1 MSWLGRNALIGL
13 GVSVTISTGLIALL
27 IIKEALR
34 RRNRRLLLNNTSS
47 ALQNETVD
55 SAALSAAVSSLS
67 PEQHVELRKTLDDV
81 MKSVSGL
88 RNEIAELREGLKG
101 ISTTIAEDVKWDDS
115 WPSKLSN
122 DTKYLIEKKDNEKKS
137 AKRPTGGKSLTLSR
151 KTVEES
157 QRSRRRRPLMPRE
170 RSESMSSSS
179 IYFTASAGV
188 ASVCDDTVKLLHR
201 YSTAYSNAES
211 DYTDRETDRET
222 DKDGEDDVRD
232 SDEEES
238 CATVLTL
245 RQDDSQVEEEDDD
258 GLMVDS
264 LTDIP
269 SPEFALLLTQCDLL
283 HTGDSGK
290 KAEGFQLLMENRP
303 LYADNVEFMW
313 RLARA
318 YSDMCETAD
327 NREDKKNY
335 AEQGHYE
342 AEAALTRNGLSAD
355 CHKWFA
361 ILARLSSQYESIHG
375 KLKSGRVLKEHLDRA
390 LALRDDDPICFYLLG
405 RWCLEVS
412 SLGWLEKKTAA
423 TIYETPPTS
432 SLNEALENFLKA
444 EELNPGFS
452 KTVRLYIAKCH
463 KELGNTSEARNW
475 VQLALSTP
483 AGANEDS
490 DSAALQEELK
500 TLIDRPTD
508 LSISSVNN

>member
-47 ALQNETVD
+47 ALQNETD

-101 ISTTIAEDVKWDDS
+101 ISTTIAEDVK
-115 WPSKLSN
+115 
-122 DTKYLIEKKDNEKKS
+122 
-137 AKRPTGGKSLTLSR
+137 

-188 ASVCDDTVKLLHR
+188 ASVCDDSEAG

>member
-1 MSWLGRNALIGL
+1 MSWLGRNAVIGL
-13 GVSVTISTGLIALL
+13 GVGVTISTGLVALL

-34 RRNRRLLLNNTSS
+34 RRNRRRLLLHNTSS
-47 ALQNETVD
+47 ALQTETD
-55 SAALSAAVSSLS
+55 AAVSGLS
-67 PEQHVELRKTLDDV
+67 PEQQVELRKTLDEV
-81 MKSVSGL
+81 MKSVSSL
-88 RNEIAELREGLKG
+88 RNEIAELRDGLRD
-101 ISTTIAEDVKWDDS
+101 ISTSIAEDVK
-115 WPSKLSN
+115 
-122 DTKYLIEKKDNEKKS
+122 
-137 AKRPTGGKSLTLSR
+137 

-157 QRSRRRRPLMPRE
+157 QRSRRRRTLMPRE

-188 ASVCDDTVKLLHR
+188 ASLCDDSEVG

-222 DKDGEDDVRD
+222 DKDDEDDGRD
-232 SDEEES
+232 SEEES

-245 RQDDSQVEEEDDD
+245 RQDEEEDDED
-258 GLMVDS
+258 AGLMEDC

-269 SPEFALLLTQCDLL
+269 SPELALLLTQCDLL
-283 HTGDSGK
+283 HAGDSGK

-318 YSDMCETAD
+318 CSDMCETAD
-327 NREDKKNY
+327 NREEKRNY

-361 ILARLSSQYESIHG
+361 ILARVSSQYESIHG

-412 SLGWLEKKTAA
+412 SLGWLERKTAA
-423 TIYETPPTS
+423 TLYETPPTS

-463 KELGNTSEARNW
+463 KELGNMSEARNW
-475 VQLALSTP
+475 VQLAVSTP

-490 DSAALQEELK
+490 DCAALQEELK
-500 TLIDRPTD
+500 ALIDSTTD
-508 LSISSVNN
+508 QSKQ

>member
-101 ISTTIAEDVKWDDS
+101 ISTTIAEDVK
-115 WPSKLSN
+115 
-122 DTKYLIEKKDNEKKS
+122 
-137 AKRPTGGKSLTLSR
+137 

-188 ASVCDDTVKLLHR
+188 ASVCDDSEAG

>member
-1 MSWLGRNALIGL
+1 MSWLGRNAVIGL
-13 GVSVTISTGLIALL
+13 GVGVTISTGLIALL

-34 RRNRRLLLNNTSS
+34 RRNRRLLHNTSS
-47 ALQNETVD
+47 GLQSETVD
-55 SAALSAAVSSLS
+55 SAALTAAVRDLY
-67 PEQHVELRKTLDDV
+67 PEQHVELRKTLDEV
-81 MKSVSGL
+81 MKSVSCL
-88 RNEIAELREGLKG
+88 RSEIAELREGLRD
-101 ISTTIAEDVKWDDS
+101 ISTTIAEDVK
-115 WPSKLSN
+115 
-122 DTKYLIEKKDNEKKS
+122 
-137 AKRPTGGKSLTLSR
+137 

-188 ASVCDDTVKLLHR
+188 ASLCDDSEVG

-211 DYTDRETDRET
+211 DYTDRETDQ
-222 DKDGEDDVRD
+222 DGEDDGRD
-232 SDEEES
+232 SDEEEEES
-238 CATVLTL
+238 CVTVLTL
-245 RQDDSQVEEEDDD
+245 RQDDSQAEEEDDED
-258 GLMVDS
+258 VGLMVES
-264 LTDIP
+264 LSDIR
-269 SPEFALLLTQCDLL
+269 SPELALLLAQCDLL
-283 HTGDSGK
+283 HAGDSGK

-327 NREDKKNY
+327 NREEKRNY

-342 AEAALTRNGLSAD
+342 AEVALTRNGLSAD

-375 KLKSGRVLKEHLDRA
+375 KLKSGRVLK
-390 LALRDDDPICFYLLG
+390 
-405 RWCLEVS
+405 VS
-412 SLGWLEKKTAA
+412 SLGWLERKTAA

-452 KTVRLYIAKCH
+452 KPVRLYIAKCH
-463 KELGNTSEARNW
+463 KELGNVSEARNW
-475 VQLALSTP
+475 VHLALSTP

-500 TLIDRPTD
+500 ALIDSKSD
-508 LSISSVNN
+508 L

>member
-1 MSWLGRNALIGL
+1 MSWLGRNAVIGL
-13 GVSVTISTGLIALL
+13 GVGVTISTGLVALL

-34 RRNRRLLLNNTSS
+34 RRNRRRLLLHNTSS
-47 ALQNETVD
+47 ALQTETD
-55 SAALSAAVSSLS
+55 AAVSGLS
-67 PEQHVELRKTLDDV
+67 PEQQVELRKTLDEV
-81 MKSVSGL
+81 MKSVSSL
-88 RNEIAELREGLKG
+88 RNEIAELRDGLRD
-101 ISTTIAEDVKWDDS
+101 ISTSIAEDVK
-115 WPSKLSN
+115 
-122 DTKYLIEKKDNEKKS
+122 
-137 AKRPTGGKSLTLSR
+137 

-157 QRSRRRRPLMPRE
+157 QRSRRRRTLMPRE

-188 ASVCDDTVKLLHR
+188 ASLCDDSEVG

-222 DKDGEDDVRD
+222 DKDDEDDGRD
-232 SDEEES
+232 SEEES

-245 RQDDSQVEEEDDD
+245 RQDEEEDDED
-258 GLMVDS
+258 AGLMEDC

-269 SPEFALLLTQCDLL
+269 SPELALLLTQCDLL
-283 HTGDSGK
+283 HAGDSGK
-290 KAEGFQLLMENRP
+290 KAEGFHLLMENRP

-318 YSDMCETAD
+318 CSDMCETAD
-327 NREDKKNY
+327 NREEKRNY

-361 ILARLSSQYESIHG
+361 ILARVSSQYESIHG

-412 SLGWLEKKTAA
+412 SLGWLERKTAA
-423 TIYETPPTS
+423 TLYETPPTS

-463 KELGNTSEARNW
+463 KELGNMSEARNW
-475 VQLALSTP
+475 VQLAVSTP

-500 TLIDRPTD
+500 ALIDSTTD
-508 LSISSVNN
+508 QSKQE

>member
-13 GVSVTISTGLIALL
+13 GVGVTISTGLIALL

-34 RRNRRLLLNNTSS
+34 RRNLRLLHSTSS
-47 ALQNETVD
+47 ALLSETVD
-55 SAALSAAVSSLS
+55 SAAVRDLS
-67 PEQHVELRKTLDDV
+67 PEQQVELRKTLDAV
-81 MKSVSGL
+81 MKSVSSL
-88 RNEIAELREGLKG
+88 RNEISELREGLSD
-101 ISTTIAEDVKWDDS
+101 ISTSIAEDVK
-115 WPSKLSN
+115 
-122 DTKYLIEKKDNEKKS
+122 
-137 AKRPTGGKSLTLSR
+137 

-157 QRSRRRRPLMPRE
+157 QRSWRRRRRLMPRE

-179 IYFTASAGV
+179 IYFSASAGV
-188 ASVCDDTVKLLHR
+188 SSLCDDSEVG

-211 DYTDRETDRET
+211 DYTDRETDKE
-222 DKDGEDDVRD
+222 GEDDGRD
-232 SDEEES
+232 SDEEEEES
-238 CATVLTL
+238 CVTVLTL
-245 RQDDSQVEEEDDD
+245 RQDDSQAEEEDDEDD

-269 SPEFALLLTQCDLL
+269 SPELALLLAQCDLL
-283 HTGDSGK
+283 HAGDSGK
-290 KAEGFQLLMENRP
+290 KTEGFQLLMENRP

-327 NREDKKNY
+327 NREEKRNY

-342 AEAALTRNGLSAD
+342 AEVALTRNGLSAD

-361 ILARLSSQYESIHG
+361 ILARLSSQYESFHG
-375 KLKSGRVLKEHLDRA
+375 KLKSGRVLK
-390 LALRDDDPICFYLLG
+390 
-405 RWCLEVS
+405 VS
-412 SLGWLEKKTAA
+412 SLDCLERKTAA

-432 SLNEALENFLKA
+432 SVNEALKNFLKA

-463 KELGNTSEARNW
+463 KELGNESEARKW
-475 VQLALSTP
+475 VHLALSTP

-490 DSAALQEELK
+490 DSTALQEELK
-500 TLIDRPTD
+500 ALIDSKTD
-508 LSISSVNN
+508 L

>member
-13 GVSVTISTGLIALL
+13 GVSVTISTGLIAVL

-34 RRNRRLLLNNTSS
+34 RRNRRRLLMHKTS
-47 ALQNETVD
+47 AGLQND
-55 SAALSAAVSSLS
+55 ADAAALSAAVRGLP
-67 PEQHVELRKTLDDV
+67 PEQHVELRKTLDEV
-81 MKSVSGL
+81 MKSVSSL
-88 RNEIAELREGLKG
+88 RNEIAELREGLKD
-101 ISTTIAEDVKWDDS
+101 ISTTIAEDVK
-115 WPSKLSN
+115 
-122 DTKYLIEKKDNEKKS
+122 
-137 AKRPTGGKSLTLSR
+137 

-157 QRSRRRRPLMPRE
+157 QRSRRRRMLMPRE

-179 IYFTASAGV
+179 IYFTASAGA
-188 ASVCDDTVKLLHR
+188 ASLYDDSEVG

-222 DKDGEDDVRD
+222 DKDGEDDGRD
-232 SDEEES
+232 SDEDEEQS

-245 RQDDSQVEEEDDD
+245 RQEDSQHEEDDD
-258 GLMVDS
+258 EDVGLMVDT

-269 SPEFALLLTQCDLL
+269 ISEVSLLLAQCDLL
-283 HTGDSGK
+283 HAGDSGK
-290 KAEGFQLLMENRP
+290 KAEGFKLLMENRP
-303 LYADNVEFMW
+303 LYADNMEFMW

-318 YSDMCETAD
+318 YTDMCETTD
-327 NREDKKNY
+327 NREDKRSY

-342 AEAALTRNGLSAD
+342 AEAALMRNGLSAD

-361 ILARLSSQYESIHG
+361 VLARLSSQYESIHG

-412 SLGWLEKKTAA
+412 SLGWLERKAAA
-423 TIYETPPTS
+423 TLYETPPTS

-463 KELGNTSEARNW
+463 KELGNMSEARNW
-475 VQLALSTP
+475 VQLSLSTP

-500 TLIDRPTD
+500 ALIDSTAN
-508 LSISSVNN
+508 LSTSSIDH

>member
-13 GVSVTISTGLIALL
+13 GVSVTISTGLIAFL

-34 RRNRRLLLNNTSS
+34 RRTRRLLLHNTSS
-47 ALQNETVD
+47 ALQNETD

-81 MKSVSGL
+81 MKSVSSL
-88 RNEIAELREGLKG
+88 RNEIAELREGLRD
-101 ISTTIAEDVKWDDS
+101 ISTTIAEDVK
-115 WPSKLSN
+115 
-122 DTKYLIEKKDNEKKS
+122 
-137 AKRPTGGKSLTLSR
+137 

-157 QRSRRRRPLMPRE
+157 QRSRRRRALMPRE

-188 ASVCDDTVKLLHR
+188 ASHCDDSEVG

-222 DKDGEDDVRD
+222 DKDDEEDGRD

-258 GLMVDS
+258 ASLMVDS

-269 SPEFALLLTQCDLL
+269 SPELALLLTQCDLL
-283 HTGDSGK
+283 HAGDSGK

-327 NREDKKNY
+327 NREEKKNY

-342 AEAALTRNGLSAD
+342 AEAALTRNGLNAD

-412 SLGWLEKKTAA
+412 SLGWLERKTAA
-423 TIYETPPTS
+423 TIYESPPTS

-463 KELGNTSEARNW
+463 KELGNMSEARNW

-500 TLIDRPTD
+500 ALIDRPTN
-508 LSISSVNN
+508 LSISSINN

>member
-1 MSWLGRNALIGL
+1 MSWLGRNAVIGL
-13 GVSVTISTGLIALL
+13 GVGVTISTGLIALL

-34 RRNRRLLLNNTSS
+34 RRNRRRLLLHNTSS
-47 ALQNETVD
+47 ALQNETD
-55 SAALSAAVSSLS
+55 AAALSAAVSGLS
-67 PEQHVELRKTLDDV
+67 PEQQVELRKTLDEV
-81 MKSVSGL
+81 MKSVSSL
-88 RNEIAELREGLKG
+88 RNEIAELREGLRD
-101 ISTTIAEDVKWDDS
+101 ISTTIAEDVK
-115 WPSKLSN
+115 
-122 DTKYLIEKKDNEKKS
+122 
-137 AKRPTGGKSLTLSR
+137 

-157 QRSRRRRPLMPRE
+157 QRSRRRRTLMPRE

-188 ASVCDDTVKLLHR
+188 SSLCDDSEVG

-222 DKDGEDDVRD
+222 DKDGEDDGRD
-232 SDEEES
+232 SEEES

-245 RQDDSQVEEEDDD
+245 RQDDSQAEEEDDED
-258 GLMVDS
+258 AGLMVDC
-264 LTDIP
+264 LMDIP
-269 SPEFALLLTQCDLL
+269 SPELALLLAQCDLL
-283 HTGDSGK
+283 HAGDSGK

-327 NREDKKNY
+327 NREEKRNY

-342 AEAALTRNGLSAD
+342 AEAALTRNELSAD

-361 ILARLSSQYESIHG
+361 ILARVSSQYESIHG

-412 SLGWLEKKTAA
+412 SLGWLERKTAA
-423 TIYETPPTS
+423 TLYETPPTS

-463 KELGNTSEARNW
+463 KELGNMSEARNW
-475 VQLALSTP
+475 VQLALSTL
-483 AGANEDS
+483 AGANEDC

-500 TLIDRPTD
+500 ALIDSTTD
-508 LSISSVNN
+508 QSKQCE

>member
-27 IIKEALR
+27 IIKEALK
-34 RRNRRLLLNNTSS
+34 RRNRRRLLHNTSS
-47 ALQNETVD
+47 ALQNETD
-55 SAALSAAVSSLS
+55 SAALSAAVGSLS
-67 PEQHVELRKTLDDV
+67 PEQHVELRKTLDEV
-81 MKSVSGL
+81 MKSVSSL
-88 RNEIAELREGLKG
+88 RNEIAELREGLRD
-101 ISTTIAEDVKWDDS
+101 ISTTIAEDVK
-115 WPSKLSN
+115 
-122 DTKYLIEKKDNEKKS
+122 
-137 AKRPTGGKSLTLSR
+137 

-188 ASVCDDTVKLLHR
+188 ASLCDDSEVGYT
-201 YSTAYSNAES
+201 TAYSNAES

-222 DKDGEDDVRD
+222 DKDDEDDVRD

-245 RQDDSQVEEEDDD
+245 RQDDSQVEEEDDED
-258 GLMVDS
+258 ASLMVDS
-264 LTDIP
+264 LMDIP
-269 SPEFALLLTQCDLL
+269 SPELALLLAQCDLL
-283 HTGDSGK
+283 HAGDSGK
-290 KAEGFQLLMENRP
+290 KTEGFQLLMENRP
-303 LYADNVEFMW
+303 LYADNEEFMW

-327 NREDKKNY
+327 NREEKRNY

-342 AEAALTRNGLSAD
+342 AEAALSRNGLSAD

-412 SLGWLEKKTAA
+412 SLGWLEKKTAS

-463 KELGNTSEARNW
+463 KELGNASEARNW

-490 DSAALQEELK
+490 DSIALQEELK
-500 TLIDRPTD
+500 ALIDRPTD
-508 LSISSVNN
+508 LSISSMNN

>member
-1 MSWLGRNALIGL
+1 MSWLGRNAVIGL
-13 GVSVTISTGLIALL
+13 GVGVTISTGLVALL

-34 RRNRRLLLNNTSS
+34 RRNRRRLLLHNTSS
-47 ALQNETVD
+47 ALQTETD
-55 SAALSAAVSSLS
+55 AAVSGLS
-67 PEQHVELRKTLDDV
+67 PEQQVELRKTLDEV
-81 MKSVSGL
+81 MKSVSSL
-88 RNEIAELREGLKG
+88 RNEIAELRDGLRD
-101 ISTTIAEDVKWDDS
+101 ISTSIAEDVK
-115 WPSKLSN
+115 
-122 DTKYLIEKKDNEKKS
+122 
-137 AKRPTGGKSLTLSR
+137 

-157 QRSRRRRPLMPRE
+157 QRSRRRRTLMLRE

-188 ASVCDDTVKLLHR
+188 ASLCDDSEVG

-222 DKDGEDDVRD
+222 DKDDEDDGRD
-232 SDEEES
+232 SEEES

-245 RQDDSQVEEEDDD
+245 RQDEEEDDED
-258 GLMVDS
+258 AGLMEDC

-269 SPEFALLLTQCDLL
+269 SPELALLLTQCDLL
-283 HTGDSGK
+283 HAGDSGK

-318 YSDMCETAD
+318 CSDMCETAD
-327 NREDKKNY
+327 NREEKRNY

-361 ILARLSSQYESIHG
+361 ILARVSSQYESIHG

-412 SLGWLEKKTAA
+412 SLGWLERKTAA
-423 TIYETPPTS
+423 TLYETPPTS

-463 KELGNTSEARNW
+463 KELGNMSEARNW
-475 VQLALSTP
+475 VQLAVSTP

-500 TLIDRPTD
+500 ALIDSTTD
-508 LSISSVNN
+508 QSKQ

>member
-1 MSWLGRNALIGL
+1 MSWLGRNAVIGL
-13 GVSVTISTGLIALL
+13 GVGVTISTGLVALL

-34 RRNRRLLLNNTSS
+34 RRNRRRLLLHNTSS
-47 ALQNETVD
+47 ALQTETD
-55 SAALSAAVSSLS
+55 AAVSGLS
-67 PEQHVELRKTLDDV
+67 PEQQVELRKTLDEV
-81 MKSVSGL
+81 MKSVSSL
-88 RNEIAELREGLKG
+88 RNEIAELRDGLRD
-101 ISTTIAEDVKWDDS
+101 ISTSIAEDVK
-115 WPSKLSN
+115 
-122 DTKYLIEKKDNEKKS
+122 
-137 AKRPTGGKSLTLSR
+137 

-157 QRSRRRRPLMPRE
+157 QRSRRRRTLMPRE

-188 ASVCDDTVKLLHR
+188 ASLCDDSEVG

-222 DKDGEDDVRD
+222 DKDDEDDGRD
-232 SDEEES
+232 SEEES

-245 RQDDSQVEEEDDD
+245 RQDEEEDDED
-258 GLMVDS
+258 AGLMEDC

-269 SPEFALLLTQCDLL
+269 SPELALLLTQCDLL
-283 HTGDSGK
+283 HAGDSGK

-318 YSDMCETAD
+318 CSDMCETAD
-327 NREDKKNY
+327 NREEKRNY

-361 ILARLSSQYESIHG
+361 ILARVSSQYESIHG

-412 SLGWLEKKTAA
+412 SLGWLERKTAA
-423 TIYETPPTS
+423 TLYETPPTS

-463 KELGNTSEARNW
+463 KELGNMSEARNW
-475 VQLALSTP
+475 VQLAVSTP

-500 TLIDRPTD
+500 ALIDSTTD
-508 LSISSVNN
+508 QSKQE

>member
-101 ISTTIAEDVKWDDS
+101 ISTTIAEDVK
-115 WPSKLSN
+115 
-122 DTKYLIEKKDNEKKS
+122 
-137 AKRPTGGKSLTLSR
+137 

-452 KTVRLYIAKCH
+452 KTVRLYIAKVNSLVS
-463 KELGNTSEARNW
+463 LGF
-475 VQLALSTP
+475 
-483 AGANEDS
+483 
-490 DSAALQEELK
+490 
-500 TLIDRPTD
+500 
-508 LSISSVNN
+508 

>member
-1 MSWLGRNALIGL
+1 MSWLGRNAAIGL
-13 GVSVTISTGLIALL
+13 GVGVTISTGLIALL

-34 RRNRRLLLNNTSS
+34 RRNRRGRLVLHNASS
-47 ALQNETVD
+47 ALPNDID
-55 SAALSAAVSSLS
+55 SAVSGLS
-67 PEQHVELRKTLDDV
+67 PEQQVELRKTLDEV

-88 RNEIAELREGLKG
+88 RNEIAELREGLRD
-101 ISTTIAEDVKWDDS
+101 ISATIAEDVK
-115 WPSKLSN
+115 
-122 DTKYLIEKKDNEKKS
+122 
-137 AKRPTGGKSLTLSR
+137 

-157 QRSRRRRPLMPRE
+157 QRSRRRRTLMPRE

-188 ASVCDDTVKLLHR
+188 ASLCDDSEVG

-211 DYTDRETDRET
+211 DYTDRETDR
-222 DKDGEDDVRD
+222 DGEDDGRD
-232 SDEEES
+232 SEEEEEDEDEDEDES

-245 RQDDSQVEEEDDD
+245 RHDDSQAEEEDDEEA
-258 GLMVDS
+258 GLMVDC
-264 LTDIP
+264 LADIP
-269 SPEFALLLTQCDLL
+269 SPELALLLAQCDLL
-283 HTGDSGK
+283 HAGDSGK

-327 NREDKKNY
+327 NREEKRNY

-342 AEAALTRNGLSAD
+342 AEAALTRNELSAD

-375 KLKSGRVLKEHLDRA
+375 KMKSGRVLKEHLDRA

-412 SLGWLEKKTAA
+412 SLGWLERKTAA
-423 TIYETPPTS
+423 TLYATPPTS
-432 SLNEALENFLKA
+432 SVNEALENFLKA

-452 KTVRLYIAKCH
+452 KIVRLYIAKCH
-463 KELGNTSEARNW
+463 KELGNVSEARNW

-483 AGANEDS
+483 VGTNEDS

-500 TLIDRPTD
+500 PLADNTTD
-508 LSISSVNN
+508 QPISSMNN

>member
-1 MSWLGRNALIGL
+1 MSWLGRNAVIGL
-13 GVSVTISTGLIALL
+13 GVGVTISTGLIALL

-34 RRNRRLLLNNTSS
+34 RRNRRLLHNTSS
-47 ALQNETVD
+47 GLQSETVD
-55 SAALSAAVSSLS
+55 SAALTAAVRDLY
-67 PEQHVELRKTLDDV
+67 PEQHVELRKTLDEV
-81 MKSVSGL
+81 MKSVSCL
-88 RNEIAELREGLKG
+88 RSEIAELREGLRD
-101 ISTTIAEDVKWDDS
+101 ISTTIAEDVK
-115 WPSKLSN
+115 
-122 DTKYLIEKKDNEKKS
+122 
-137 AKRPTGGKSLTLSR
+137 

-188 ASVCDDTVKLLHR
+188 ASLCDDSEVG

-211 DYTDRETDRET
+211 DYTDRETDQ
-222 DKDGEDDVRD
+222 DGEDDGRD
-232 SDEEES
+232 SDEEEEES
-238 CATVLTL
+238 CVTVLTL
-245 RQDDSQVEEEDDD
+245 RQDDSQAEEEDDED
-258 GLMVDS
+258 VGLMVES
-264 LTDIP
+264 LSDIR
-269 SPEFALLLTQCDLL
+269 SPELALLLAQCDLL
-283 HTGDSGK
+283 HAGDSGK

-327 NREDKKNY
+327 NREEKRNY

-342 AEAALTRNGLSAD
+342 AEVALTRNGLSAD

-390 LALRDDDPICFYLLG
+390 LVLRDDDPVCFYLLG

-412 SLGWLEKKTAA
+412 SLGWLERKTAA

-452 KTVRLYIAKCH
+452 KPVRLYIAKCH
-463 KELGNTSEARNW
+463 KELGNVSEARNW
-475 VQLALSTP
+475 VHLALSTP

-500 TLIDRPTD
+500 ALIDSKSD
-508 LSISSVNN
+508 L